1 MWKLCCSVVIQ
12 NAKSVCFVVLGMVHA
27 KGCNRQIYTLLVIIN
42 RNVFLL
48 QKSFSSKGI
57 NSDGKKS
64 LFAQQFALTG
74 GMTFGVPE
82 QKINDVQLSAERTSS
97 INMESNATRP
107 FPRSSL
113 ISGEGLMRGACEK
126 MEANREVEEIHNENI
141 AKLDSMTR
149 DEIMEE
155 QARIKSSLGE

>member
-1 MWKLCCSVVIQ
+1 
-12 NAKSVCFVVLGMVHA
+12 
-27 KGCNRQIYTLLVIIN
+27 
-42 RNVFLL
+42 
-48 QKSFSSKGI
+48 
-57 NSDGKKS
+57 
-64 LFAQQFALTG
+64 
-74 GMTFGVPE
+74 MTFGVPE

-97 INMESNATRP
+97 INMESNATRQ

-113 ISGEGLMRGACEK
+113 ISGEGLMRSACEK

-141 AKLDSMTR
+141 AKLDSMTQ